1 MGGQAKTKSAR
12 VINGGV
18 EGKGREEV
26 REREEGCRTRWR
38 MRGRATGPAGRRA
51 CRRQSALTDGDADSP
66 GRTLAR
72 LHH

>member
-26 REREEGCRTRWR
+26 RERGRMQDALEDEGACRTKSVQKTVGAHRW
-38 MRGRATGPAGRRA
+38 
-51 CRRQSALTDGDADSP
+51 
-66 GRTLAR
+66 
-72 LHH
+72 

>member
-12 VINGGV
+12 VINGGE
-18 EGKGREEV
+18 EGKGRGQ
-26 REREEGCRTRWR
+26 RERGRMQDALEDEGACYRT
-38 MRGRATGPAGRRA
+38 GRTTSVQRA
-51 CRRQSALTDGDADSP
+51 EVQETDGDADSP

>member
-26 REREEGCRTRWR
+26 RERGRMQDALEDEGACYRNGRTKSVQETVGAHRWR
-38 MRGRATGPAGRRA
+38 
-51 CRRQSALTDGDADSP
+51 C
-66 GRTLAR
+66 
-72 LHH
+72 